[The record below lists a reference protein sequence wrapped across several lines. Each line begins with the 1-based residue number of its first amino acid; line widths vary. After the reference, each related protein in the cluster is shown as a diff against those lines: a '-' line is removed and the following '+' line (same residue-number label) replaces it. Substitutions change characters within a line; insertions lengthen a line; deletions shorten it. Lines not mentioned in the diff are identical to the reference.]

1 MKEIKDDTEIG
12 LEDAIVKKT
21 PPPKA
26 IYRPNTIPSKFPRVF
41 FTELEQKF
49 LSLYGDTKDPNSQ
62 SIPKK
67 EKQS

>member
-1 MKEIKDDTEIG
+1 MKEIKDDTKIG
-12 LEDAIVKKT
+12 QMT

-67 EKQS
+67 ETQS